1 MSILPSRVRLFD
13 RCPACDGVVQVPPG
27 VYYQDEPY
35 HAACAEILK
44 AQDYS
49 DEVLSPG
56 FEQLQEALEEILDV
70 DSASSPWDL

>member
-27 VYYQDEPY
+27 VYYQGEAY
-35 HAACAEILK
+35 HAGCARILTE
-44 AQDYS
+44 QDYS
-49 DEVLSPG
+49 DEVLSPALD
-56 FEQLQEALEEILDV
+56 EIQDALEAALDV